1 MQVETTV
8 CNDCGEETFHIFQD
22 VYEDYSMDDEIGFV
36 YHLTRQQA
44 QDLYLQL
51 KEELLYK

>member
-1 MQVETTV
+1 MLVEKTV
-8 CNDCGEETFHIFQD
+8 CDDCEAETFHIFQD
-22 VYEDYSMDDEIGFV
+22 AYEDFTMDDEVGFV
-36 YHLTRQQA
+36 YHLTREQA

>member
-1 MQVETTV
+1 MLVERTV
-8 CNDCGEETFHIFQD
+8 CECCSEDTFHIFQD
-22 VYEDYSMDDEIGFV
+22 IEDFTHDDEIGFV
-36 YHLTRQQA
+36 YHLTRAQA